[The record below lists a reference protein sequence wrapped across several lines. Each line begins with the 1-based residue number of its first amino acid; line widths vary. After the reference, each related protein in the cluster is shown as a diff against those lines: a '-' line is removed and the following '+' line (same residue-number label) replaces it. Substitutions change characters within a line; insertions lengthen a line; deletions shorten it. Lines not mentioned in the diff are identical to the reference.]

1 MDISSVGGLLGL
13 LSIVIHI
20 IEKIYIA
27 VNHKRLRSK
36 CMGVNTEVSLD
47 IDNTTPPG
55 QKALLQ
61 KIEK

>member
-20 IEKIYIA
+20 IEKVYMA
-27 VNHKRLRSK
+27 VNHKRCRSR

-61 KIEK
+61 KVEK